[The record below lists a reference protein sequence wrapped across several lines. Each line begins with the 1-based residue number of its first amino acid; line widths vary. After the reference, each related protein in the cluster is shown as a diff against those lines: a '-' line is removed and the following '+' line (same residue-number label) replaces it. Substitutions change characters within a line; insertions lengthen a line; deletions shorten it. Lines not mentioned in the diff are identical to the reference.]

1 MNRTLRNLAIAAV
14 AALLLLW
21 ANPFYVVTETEQVIV
36 TQFGRPVGDAVTN
49 AGLHLRVPFIHEVNR
64 IEKRALEWDGDPRE
78 MPTKDKT
85 YLVVDAFA
93 RWRISDPG
101 VFFLRLRD
109 ERSARSRLDDIIG
122 GEIRSVVAAHD
133 LIEIVRSNRER
144 QPAREEAKADGIAL
158 QVHWPPIRSGRA
170 ALERL
175 VQEAS
180 APKLASFGIELLN
193 VQFTRINYNRAVEQS
208 IYQRMISE
216 RQQIAERFRSEGQGE
231 AARILGNREK
241 ELQLIESEAYRK
253 VQSVRGDADAR
264 ASEIYAKAY
273 NQDPAAASFYGFLKT
288 LETWQKAADANTT
301 LVVGTD
307 GDVFGLL
314 KGMNARDG
322 GK

>member
-1 MNRTLRNLAIAAV
+1 MNRSLRNLLIVAA

-21 ANPFYVVTETEQVIV
+21 ASPFYVVDETEQVIV
-36 TQFGRPVGDAVTN
+36 TQFGRPVGAAVTN
-49 AGLHLRVPFIHEVNR
+49 AGLHLRVPFIQEVHR
-64 IEKRALEWDGDPRE
+64 LEKRAVEWDGDPRE
-78 MPTKDKT
+78 MPTRDKT

-93 RWRISDPG
+93 RWRILDPG

-133 LIEIVRSNRER
+133 LIEIVRSSRER
-144 QPAREEAKADGIAL
+144 QPVREEAKTDGIGL

-170 ALERL
+170 ELERL
-175 VQEAS
+175 VQVAS

-193 VQFTRINYNRAVEQS
+193 IQFTRINYNRAVEQS

-241 ELQLIESEAYRK
+241 ELQQIESEAYRK
-253 VQSVRGDADAR
+253 VQTVRGVADAQ
-264 ASEIYAKAY
+264 ASEIYARAY
-273 NQDPAAASFYGFLKT
+273 NPNTQTVEFYTFLKT
-288 LETWQKAADANTT
+288 LETWQKAADGNTT
-301 LVVGTD
+301 LVLGTD
-307 GDVFGLL
+307 SDVFGLL
-314 KGMNARDG
+314 KGLKGLR
-322 GK
+322 